1 MKRIKERKC
10 RCCAELFSPDY
21 RNARHQ
27 EYCARPECR
36 KASKVASQQ
45 KWLANNPDFFKGYTH
60 VFRMQEWRRA
70 NPGRSRTKKTAPVLQ
85 EICSPI
91 PSDNQ
96 EVTPPLSPIP
106 TAPPPPVPVLQDF
119 CLAQHP
125 VFVGLIAYIT
135 GCVLQDDIAKAT
147 RRLEL
152 LGHDVN
158 GSTTTPG
165 GSHDAQTPHPPRS
178 HPHHP
183 VPVQLGGSPPG
194 P

>member
-96 EVTPPLSPIP
+96 EVTPHLSPIP

-135 GCVLQDDIAKAT
+135 GCVLQDDIVKAT

-152 LGHDVN
+152 LGPMGSDLQVLKMIMFAGHPLPPPPVPPQKTRVKRGIVN
-158 GSTTTPG
+158 GEW
-165 GSHDAQTPHPPRS
+165 
-178 HPHHP
+178 
-183 VPVQLGGSPPG
+183 
-194 P
+194 